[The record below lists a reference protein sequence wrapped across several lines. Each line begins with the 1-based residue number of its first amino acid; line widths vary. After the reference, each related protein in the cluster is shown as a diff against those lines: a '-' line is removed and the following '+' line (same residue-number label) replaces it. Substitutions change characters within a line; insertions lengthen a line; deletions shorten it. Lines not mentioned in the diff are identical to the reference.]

1 MQVNLQLQGL
11 VEMLEKTLN
20 FPFEEDGFEMTL
32 QQSQGTG

>member
-1 MQVNLQLQGL
+1 MQVNLELQRL

-20 FPFEEDGFEMTL
+20 FPFEEDAFERTL